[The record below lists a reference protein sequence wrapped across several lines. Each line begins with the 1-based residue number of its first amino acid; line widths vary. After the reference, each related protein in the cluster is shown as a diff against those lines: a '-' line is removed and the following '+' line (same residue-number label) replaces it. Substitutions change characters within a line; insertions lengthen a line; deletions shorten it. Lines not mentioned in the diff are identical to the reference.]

1 MIKGMNPFKYLVEN
15 PQKEREIYITRSGAS
30 ITMKRIF
37 DKYIQIVSW
46 TELAN
51 SFKDTAI
58 HE

>member
-37 DKYIQIVSW
+37 YKYIQIVSW
-46 TELAN
+46 MLAN
-51 SFKDTAI
+51 SFKDTAN

>member
-1 MIKGMNPFKYLVEN
+1 MSKGMNPFKYLVEN
-15 PQKEREIYITRSGAS
+15 TQKEREIYIIMNGTS

-37 DKYIQIVSW
+37 DKYIRIVGW
-46 TELAN
+46 TELAS